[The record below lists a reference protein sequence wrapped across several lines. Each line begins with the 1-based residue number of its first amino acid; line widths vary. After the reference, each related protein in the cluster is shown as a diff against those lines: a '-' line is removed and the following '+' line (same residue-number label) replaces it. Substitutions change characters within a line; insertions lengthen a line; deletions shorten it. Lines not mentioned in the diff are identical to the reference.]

1 VNDIPPGQTPPPGGG
16 QPPHPQPQF
25 QTSLLP
31 SGPDRPSPVGLA
43 LSGVGLLLLAV
54 GSLIPHLSLS
64 GEEEALE
71 WLVAAGFHTGG
82 TGLPGLAPALVLL
95 VLVVWT
101 AAGVRPNLMWA
112 AKLGGI
118 GLAVL
123 TAAASLHPVIE
134 ANSALDAPGGEDSGV
149 SVSAG
154 GGVWLYIIAAILLA
168 VSIFMMRWAP
178 APPQA
183 GPAGPPP
190 QAPPTTAQPPAGGQQ
205 PPQQNGWPQVPPQQN

>member
-1 VNDIPPGQTPPPGGG
+1 
-16 QPPHPQPQF
+16 
-25 QTSLLP
+25 
-31 SGPDRPSPVGLA
+31 A
-43 LSGVGLLLLAV
+43 
-54 GSLIPHLSLS
+54 
-64 GEEEALE
+64 
-71 WLVAAGFHTGG
+71 AAGFHNGSA
-82 TGLPGLAPALVLL
+82 GLPGLAPALVLL

-101 AAGVRPNLMWA
+101 AAGVKPSLMWA

-134 ANSALDAPGGEDSGV
+134 ANSALDAPGGEDPGV

-178 APPQA
+178 SPQPQPV
-183 GPAGPPP
+183 PAGPPQQQQ
-190 QAPPTTAQPPAGGQQ
+190 QAPP
-205 PPQQNGWPQVPPQQN
+205 